1 MSAVEMHGQGRT
13 ILVIDD
19 TPANLAVM
27 VDQLERSGFRVVIAQ
42 DGAEGVKR
50 AQLVVPDLILLDIV
64 LPGMDGFETCRWL
77 KALDVTKQ
85 IPVIF
90 MTSLAGTTDKVA
102 GFDAGGVDYVTK
114 PFQLD
119 EVLVRIRTHLTLRAV
134 ERQLAQQNADLQK
147 EIAARREAEGALRA
161 ASEELEGRVERRT
174 SELTAEIAE
183 RMRVEEA
190 LRKSEQMARGIIDTA
205 LDAFVQI
212 DDVGAIVEWNPQAE
226 QIFGWTRQEAA
237 GKALA
242 DLIVPDAQRA
252 RFAQDLARLFHLG
265 DRPSQGRRLRGDAVR
280 KDGRAIKV
288 EVAVTALRRGERW
301 LFNGFA
307 RDVTEKLASEEQ
319 YRQTQK
325 MEALGQLTG
334 GIAHDFNNILTV
346 ITGTAEI
353 LGEAVADK
361 PQLVTVVNMV
371 DDAARRGAEM
381 TQRLLAFARKQP
393 LDPRPID
400 INALIAGA
408 EDLLRPSLGE
418 HIEIKSKL
426 DAQTWPALV
435 DPTQLTTA
443 LLNLAVNARDAM
455 PKGGKLT
462 LRSSNVVIEEWPAGG
477 NVDVPPGP
485 YVLITVGDTGI
496 GIPDAIRGR
505 VFDPFFTTKEA
516 GKGTGL
522 GLSMVYGFIKQSGG
536 QVEVCSEEGRGTT
549 FKLYLPRA
557 DEQAQVAEA
566 APLPA
571 PLSGHG
577 ESILVV
583 EDDALVRNCVVTQL
597 ESLGYRTLAAAN
609 AAEALRL
616 MEQGRRLDLLF
627 TDVMLPGPMNGRDL
641 AEEAVKRWPAAKV
654 LFTSGYSESALTHHG
669 RLDSG
674 VAVLNKP
681 YRKADLARKI
691 HAVLEQ
697 ASG

>member
-19 TPANLAVM
+19 TPAKLAVM

-50 AQLVVPDLILLDIV
+50 AQLVVPDLIMLDIV

-119 EVLVRIRTHLTLRAV
+119 EVLARIRTHLTLRAI
-134 ERQLAQQNADLQK
+134 ERQLAEQNADLQK
-147 EIAARREAEGALRA
+147 EIAARREAETALRA
-161 ASEELEGRVERRT
+161 ASEELEEWVERRS
-174 SELTAEIAE
+174 SELQAEIAE
-183 RMRVEEA
+183 RMRVDEA
-190 LRKSEQMARGIIDTA
+190 LRKSEQMARKIIDTA

-226 QIFGWTRQEAA
+226 KIFGWSRQDAV
-237 GKALA
+237 GKALV
-242 DLIVPDAQRA
+242 DLIVPGAQRA
-252 RFAQDLARLFHLG
+252 RFAQDLAQLFQLG
-265 DRPSQGRRLRGDAVR
+265 DRPSRGRRLKADAVR

-288 EVAVTALRRGERW
+288 EVAVTALRRDGGW
-301 LFNGFA
+301 LLNGFA
-307 RDVTEKLASEEQ
+307 REVTEKLASEEQ

-334 GIAHDFNNILTV
+334 GIAHDFNNVLTV
-346 ITGTAEI
+346 IAGTTEI

-361 PQLVTVVNMV
+361 PQLTAVVKMV
-371 DDAARRGAEM
+371 DDAARRGVEM
-381 TQRLLAFARKQP
+381 TQRLLAFARKQALDPQP
-393 LDPRPID
+393 LDV
-400 INALIAGA
+400 NALIAGA

-418 HIEIKSKL
+418 HIEIESML

-462 LRSSNVVIEEWPAGG
+462 LRSSNVVIDEWPAGG

-485 YVLITVGDTGI
+485 YILITVGDTGI
-496 GIPDAIRGR
+496 GIPEAIRGR

-536 QVEVCSEEGRGTT
+536 DVEVCSEEGRGTT
-549 FKLYLPRA
+549 FKLYLPRV
-557 DEQAQVAEA
+557 EERAQVAEA

-571 PLSGHG
+571 PLNGHG

-583 EDDALVRNCVVTQL
+583 EDDALVRHCVVTQL

-616 MEQGRRLDLLF
+616 MEQGRSLDLLF
-627 TDVMLPGPMNGRDL
+627 TDVMLPGPMNGCDL

-654 LFTSGYSESALTHHG
+654 LFTSGYSESALMHHG

-681 YRKADLARKI
+681 YRKADLARKV